1 MAYNYLALVN
11 EVQRRLNEVELS
23 SANFD
28 TAKGSHAL
36 SKDAVNS
43 AVRHVNQEEFEW
55 PWNHVEASE
64 VLLADEARY
73 SYPYDA
79 KTINMNTFRIKRNVS
94 LNVETI
100 KLKILS
106 YEEYLDKYADME
118 YNSNL
123 SSTPRYVVRTPSREL
138 MFIPT
143 PDKAYEVIYEY
154 FTSSFDLQ
162 KYDDVPTIPEQYRH
176 VIVDGA
182 MYYSYVFR
190 GDMQSANATLSKFE
204 QGVKQMRSL
213 NINRTDYLR
222 DTRVYY

>member
-23 SANFD
+23 SINFD

-64 VLLADEARY
+64 LLSGNQARY

-79 KTINMNTFRIKRNVS
+79 KTINMNTFRIKRDAD

-118 YNSNL
+118 YNSIL

-143 PDKAYEVIYEY
+143 PDQGYEVIYEY

-162 KYDDVPTIPEQYRH
+162 KYDDVPAMPEQYRH

-182 MYYSYVFR
+182 MYYAYVFR

-204 QGVKQMRSL
+204 QGIKQMRSL